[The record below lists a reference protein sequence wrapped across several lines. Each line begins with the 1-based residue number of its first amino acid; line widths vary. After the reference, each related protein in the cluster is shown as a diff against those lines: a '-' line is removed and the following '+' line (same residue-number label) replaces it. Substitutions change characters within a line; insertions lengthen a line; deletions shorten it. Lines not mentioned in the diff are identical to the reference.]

1 MSYRERARG
10 MLRRFRDDN
19 LNYHTQ
25 NERLRQLPIRCAD
38 AERIFNMKIEPM
50 HGMII
55 MPCEAFGRVFVLKI
69 IDELLDEGGD

>member
-1 MSYRERARG
+1 MPYRERARD

-25 NERLRQLPIRCAD
+25 NERLKQLPIRCAD
-38 AERIFNMKIEPM
+38 AERVFNMKIIYL
-50 HGMII
+50 GGIT

>member
-25 NERLRQLPIRCAD
+25 NERLKQLPIRCAD
-38 AERIFNMKIEPM
+38 AERVFNMKITYP
-50 HGMII
+50 GGIT